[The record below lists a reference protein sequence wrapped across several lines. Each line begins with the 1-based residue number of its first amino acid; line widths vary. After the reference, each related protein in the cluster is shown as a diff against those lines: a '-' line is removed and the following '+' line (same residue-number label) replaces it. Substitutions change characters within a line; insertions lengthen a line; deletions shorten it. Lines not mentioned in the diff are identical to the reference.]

1 MWQVNVQPGVGRE
14 TGFAMTVAV
23 ATVLCTSFSDALER
37 TRESLAQNGF
47 RVTNEVDVTETIR
60 QKHAVGMERYLILD
74 ACHPQFVTRQAGE
87 NDPSGGLRL
96 VCNVVVRVD
105 PATAGNVIVEVMNPC
120 VVSGGSDGVAHS
132 DIAGQVGVAL
142 RAVIDGLAARDEGV
156 TNLPG

>member
-1 MWQVNVQPGVGRE
+1 
-14 TGFAMTVAV
+14 MTVAV
-23 ATVLCTSFSDALER
+23 ATVLSTSFADALKR

-47 RVTNEVDVTETIR
+47 RVTNEVDVTETIN

-74 ACHPQFVTRQAGE
+74 ACHPQFVTGQAGE
-87 NDPSGGLRL
+87 TELRL

-105 PATAGNVIVEVMNPC
+105 PATVGNVIVEVMNPC
-120 VVSGGSDGVAHS
+120 VLSGGSDGVAQS